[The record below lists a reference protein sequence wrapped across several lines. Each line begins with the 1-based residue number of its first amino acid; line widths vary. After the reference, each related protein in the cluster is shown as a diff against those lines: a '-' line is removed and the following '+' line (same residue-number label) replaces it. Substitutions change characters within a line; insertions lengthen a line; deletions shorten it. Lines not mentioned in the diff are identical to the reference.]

1 MGVEKRRKLLCVDR
15 STLLE
20 QSRKNQFCSKCHGLL
35 VEGFALCVQQ
45 SREGAGKVEAGS
57 DEVGRGAGERDD
69 VAEDPGLDPW
79 GGLAAAT
86 ECMLTLKKCFVVGT
100 PLEVR
105 DKYRF

>member
-1 MGVEKRRKLLCVDR
+1 MEKRRKLLRVDR

-45 SREGAGKVEAGS
+45 SREGVGGAGS
-57 DEVGRGAGERDD
+57 DEFGRGGGERDD

-105 DKYRF
+105 GKYRF